1 MADNVE
7 SSFQLVNQRMT
18 EVPILAPLDFMKLF
32 EINYDAYRLGIE
44 RVLS

>member
-1 MADNVE
+1 MADNAE
-7 SSFQLVNQRMT
+7 SSFQLVKQRMT

-44 RVLS
+44 RVIS